1 MTERAQL
8 LVGVIVAALVIP
20 TLMVASA
27 VIDAIA
33 ANKTASEF
41 GMLVIVAGLAAST
54 LWLLY
59 NLEGDR

>member
-1 MTERAQL
+1 MTQRAQFV
-8 LVGVIVAALVIP
+8 VGVIVAALILPV
-20 TLMVASA
+20 LMVVSA